1 MLRSPWHFA
10 LLAALAILG
19 TFLIAPAA
27 QAQALE
33 DGSAQLSGL
42 LELIQTN
49 AGNWGDTL
57 RGYATRLFWMLA
69 LIQFIWTF
77 FPLVFRQAE
86 LGEIVGELIRFILI
100 IGFFAALLEYS
111 TEWASAVVDS
121 FRQAGAAAAGLA
133 GPGLRPGDMFGLA
146 VELADTV
153 GSAET
158 WNPLAA
164 TMIALAGIVV
174 LICFAFIAAFM
185 ALTIV
190 ESYVVINASVLFMGL
205 GASQWTREYA
215 IAMLRYALSV
225 GAKLFI
231 LTLIVGLIVSSARE
245 WQAAYNHDSASMWT
259 MVGLSL
265 VCAYLAKTI
274 PDLIQ
279 GLITGTSYSGGGA
292 LGGMAAAGVAGAAAA
307 TAAIATAATAGA
319 AAPAAA
325 GALGAAGTGAAGGAG
340 AGGLGA
346 SISSSL
352 AAGQA
357 SGASTG
363 AAGLGAAGSTAGAG
377 TGAGAGGKAASAAMP
392 RIAGGGSATPTS
404 GAAGSTGSA
413 PSMTGGQPKP
423 AAAGSQGSSP
433 ATAAQAGNQGSAKP
447 AGQAQP
453 GQPDAAR
460 LADTGSAEPTA
471 QAQPGQPDD
480 ARQADTGSAEPATQ
494 AQPDQS
500 DDPHQADTGAASTSA
515 APGDEDSSSGG
526 GIGRMVA
533 ASAVRGSG
541 VLSAI
546 SVPGM
551 EGAAGISL
559 GPDAGGGGVPE
570 NGDQGA
576 REFEVQGSDNII
588 QPSTTAAPTAPV
600 PDVSTGSGQTV
611 PPPTAPAAA
620 SPRIDSLSSLQQAL
634 KDRGS
639 MS

>member
-1 MLRSPWHFA
+1 MLPSPWRFA
-10 LLAALAILG
+10 LLATLALFGSL
-19 TFLIAPAA
+19 FIATAA
-27 QAQALE
+27 QAQDLQ

-49 AGNWGDTL
+49 AENWGDAL
-57 RGYATRLFWMLA
+57 QGYATRLFWMLA

-77 FPLVFRQAE
+77 FPLVFRQAD

-111 TEWASAVVDS
+111 TDWASAIVNS
-121 FRQAGAAAAGLA
+121 FRQAGASAAGL
-133 GPGLRPGDMFGLA
+133 GGTGLRPGEMFGLA
-146 VELADTV
+146 VEMADTV

-164 TMIALAGIVV
+164 TMIALAGVVV

-185 ALTIV
+185 GLTIV
-190 ESYVVINASVLFMGL
+190 ESYVVINASVLFMGM

-231 LTLIVGLIVSSARE
+231 LTLIVGLIISSARE

-279 GLITGTSYSGGGA
+279 GLITGTSYGGGGA
-292 LGGMAAAGVAGAAAA
+292 LGGMAAAGAAGAAAA

-357 SGASTG
+357 SGATAG
-363 AAGLGAAGSTAGAG
+363 ATGLGAAGSGAGAS
-377 TGAGAGGKAASAAMP
+377 AGAGGKAASAAMP
-392 RIAGGGSATPTS
+392 RIAGGGSATP
-404 GAAGSTGSA
+404 ATGSA
-413 PSMTGGQPKP
+413 GGT
-423 AAAGSQGSSP
+423 AGNSGSAP
-433 ATAAQAGNQGSAKP
+433 ATAGGSAPQSAGQSKPQAAASQAGTPATDVGQAANQGP
-447 AGQAQP
+447 GMQAQP
-453 GQPDAAR
+453 GQ
-460 LADTGSAEPTA
+460 AD
-471 QAQPGQPDD
+471 
-480 ARQADTGSAEPATQ
+480 DTRT
-494 AQPDQS
+494 
-500 DDPHQADTGAASTSA
+500 ADTGAATPPA
-515 APGDEDSSSGG
+515 TPGDEDSGG

-559 GPDAGGGGVPE
+559 GPDAGGGGQPVG
-570 NGDQGA
+570 GDQAQGD
-576 REFEVQGSDNII
+576 FEVQGSDNII
-588 QPSTTAAPTAPV
+588 QPSSSPVAP
-600 PDVSTGSGQTV
+600 ST
-611 PPPTAPAAA
+611 PTPTEP
-620 SPRIDSLSSLQQAL
+620 PRIDTLSSLQKAL
-634 KDRGS
+634 QERGN
-639 MS
+639 MP